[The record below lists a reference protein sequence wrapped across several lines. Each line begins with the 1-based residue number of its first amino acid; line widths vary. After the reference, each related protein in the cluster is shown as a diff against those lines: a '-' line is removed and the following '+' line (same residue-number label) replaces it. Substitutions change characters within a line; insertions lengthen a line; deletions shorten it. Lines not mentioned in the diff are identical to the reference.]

1 MKLKSKFH
9 KLKNRNTLGEVRK
22 MEENSHVIAYG
33 CVKKNSSKP
42 SLNSPEAYHK
52 LAKDF
57 YDNAIG
63 FYELCKVAAP
73 TLYPVSMALH
83 TNACLACELFLKSLL
98 LAEEFDFYHKMDR
111 SENRHNL
118 YDLYNHLSE
127 EGRNWIKR
135 NTCPENERD
144 FDIELKN
151 IGNGFEVI
159 RYIAE
164 CRGMMVDV
172 GFLYTLM
179 RSLAGISKY
188 IVEQL

>member
-1 MKLKSKFH
+1 MDGD
-9 KLKNRNTLGEVRK
+9 R
-22 MEENSHVIAYG
+22 HVIAYG
-33 CVKKNSSKP
+33 QVEMNRDSIFLESTGD
-42 SLNSPEAYHK
+42 YHK
-52 LAKDF
+52 LAKRF
-57 YDNAIG
+57 YKNAVG
-63 FYELCKVAAP
+63 FYELCKAAAP

-98 LAEEFDFYHKMDR
+98 LAEKCDFYHKMKR
-111 SENRHNL
+111 PENKHNL
-118 YDLYNHLSE
+118 YDLYSHLSE
-127 EGRNWIKR
+127 EGRNCIKR
-135 NTCPENERD
+135 NTCPENEAD
-144 FDIELKN
+144 FDKELKN

-172 GFLYTLM
+172 VFLYNLM